1 MGHANI
7 SVFVPHIGCPHQCS
21 FCNQR
26 SICGQQIAPTPQ
38 QVQQTCQQALSLRAG
53 KLAQTELA
61 FFGGSFTAI
70 DRDYMV
76 SLLQAAKPY
85 IGPEGFAG
93 IRLSTRPDAIDPP
106 ILKLLQSYGVS
117 AIELGVQ
124 SMSDRVLQ
132 ANGRGHTAEDVRQ
145 AARLIRQAG
154 FALGLQMMT
163 GLYESTIE
171 DDWNTAREIAA
182 LSPQTVR
189 IYPTIT
195 IRGTELADL
204 YAVGRYHPM
213 SLEQVVQ
220 ECSGLLAFFNE
231 RGIRVIRL
239 GLHAQESLQRD
250 YVAGPYHP
258 AFRELCEGRL
268 YLEEARRQAAQFPQG
283 TPLWL
288 WVSPNAVSKMAG
300 QHRCNL
306 QQLALRNPVKIRTS
320 PTMQPLAVLVQA
332 APSRTEHSLPAPPD
346 KLA

>member
-1 MGHANI
+1 
-7 SVFVPHIGCPHQCS
+7 
-21 FCNQR
+21 
-26 SICGQQIAPTPQ
+26 
-38 QVQQTCQQALSLRAG
+38 
-53 KLAQTELA
+53 
-61 FFGGSFTAI
+61 
-70 DRDYMV
+70 MV

-204 YAVGRYHPM
+204 YA
-213 SLEQVVQ
+213 
-220 ECSGLLAFFNE
+220 AAT
-231 RGIRVIRL
+231 IR
-239 GLHAQESLQRD
+239 
-250 YVAGPYHP
+250 
-258 AFRELCEGRL
+258 
-268 YLEEARRQAAQFPQG
+268 
-283 TPLWL
+283 
-288 WVSPNAVSKMAG
+288 
-300 QHRCNL
+300 
-306 QQLALRNPVKIRTS
+306 
-320 PTMQPLAVLVQA
+320 
-332 APSRTEHSLPAPPD
+332 
-346 KLA
+346 